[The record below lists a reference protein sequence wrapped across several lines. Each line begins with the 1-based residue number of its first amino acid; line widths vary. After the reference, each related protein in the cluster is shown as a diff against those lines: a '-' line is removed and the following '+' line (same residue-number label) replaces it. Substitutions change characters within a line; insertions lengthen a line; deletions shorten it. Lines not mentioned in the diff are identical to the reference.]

1 MSEDYRAQLYA
12 EAAARRKAAA
22 QRRGADAQEQPPQ
35 QRTEQ
40 GPTESRGQI
49 GHSDHYLRLGDL
61 GNPALTTAVGAVAEL
76 ASHNVPVA
84 VGVGAAVEF
93 AHRYKHLTED
103 EKTVFDLLRRLAAGE
118 IYTVWVDEDHLLA
131 AMDFGMDP
139 SDCKRLLASMK
150 SRGILEDG
158 PAGWRAVK

>member
-12 EAAARRKAAA
+12 EAAARRNAAT
-22 QRRGADAQEQPPQ
+22 QRLSADALEQPPQ
-35 QRTEQ
+35 QRTEH
-40 GPTESRGQI
+40 GSTESRGQI
-49 GHSDHYLRLGDL
+49 GHSDHYLRFGDL
-61 GNPALTTAVGAVAEL
+61 GNPALTTAVGVVAEL

-93 AHRYKHLTED
+93 AQRYRHLSED
-103 EKTVFDLLRRLAAGE
+103 EKTVFDLLRQLAAGE
-118 IYTVWVDEDHLLA
+118 IYTVWIDEDRLLV
-131 AMDFGMDP
+131 AMDFVMDLGGRT
-139 SDCKRLLASMK
+139 RLLASMK